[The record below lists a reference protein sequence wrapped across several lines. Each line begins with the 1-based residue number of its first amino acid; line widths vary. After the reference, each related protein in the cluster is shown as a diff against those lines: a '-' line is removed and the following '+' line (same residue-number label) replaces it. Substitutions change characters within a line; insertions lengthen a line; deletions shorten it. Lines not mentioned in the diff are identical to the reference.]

1 VKKKRIHIIIA
12 SAIFGII
19 VWFSVSMSEQYQI
32 AVAVPLSIDNIP
44 EGRSVRTPVPQA
56 LQLKLRWDG
65 WRMASFLLGSE
76 MRMHFPLQSLRS
88 GKKAITFADV
98 ADRIADRPGVQ
109 LVDMVPE
116 SVYVELDRTGR
127 KQVAV
132 VLDYSLSFRE
142 GYGQVGP
149 TTVTPESVTVTGAES
164 LLKTIDSW
172 STVRGTFHDLKAP
185 VEADLALAPSPIYLV
200 TLSTSKVRI
209 HINVE
214 PFAEKVFT
222 GLPVEIRSVA
232 PNREVILI
240 PPKVEIVARGGIKQL
255 SNTMPSDF
263 KLTVDYTMILA
274 DTTGIIDPDIRAPEG
289 IQVVSRRPEHL
300 QYVVRRRL

>member
-1 VKKKRIHIIIA
+1 MKKKRIHIVIV
-12 SAIFGII
+12 SVIFGII

-56 LQLKLRWDG
+56 LQLKLRGDG

-88 GKKAITFADV
+88 GRRAITFTDV
-98 ADRIADRPGVQ
+98 AERIADRPGVQ

-164 LLKTIDSW
+164 LLRTIDSW
-172 STVRGTFHDLKAP
+172 STVRGVFNDLKAS
-185 VEADLALAPSPIYLV
+185 VEADLPLAPSPIYLV
-200 TLSTSKVRI
+200 TLSTSKVHI

-222 GLPVEIRSVA
+222 GLPVEVRSVA